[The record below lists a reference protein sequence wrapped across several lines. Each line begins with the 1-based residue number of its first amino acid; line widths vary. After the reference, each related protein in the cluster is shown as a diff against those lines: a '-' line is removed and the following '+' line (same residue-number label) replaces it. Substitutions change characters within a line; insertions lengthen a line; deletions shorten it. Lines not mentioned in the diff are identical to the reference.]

1 MAAEP
6 TEIRMAKLEGAYEQ
20 INVRLGAME
29 HRLSAEITAL
39 RTEMHTAIGD
49 LRTDTRAEI
58 LDHRR
63 QTTSQFFWTLTFI
76 LGSILIPILRDLA
89 R

>member
-29 HRLSAEITAL
+29 HRLSAEIAAL
-39 RTEMHTAIGD
+39 RAEMYRAIGD
-49 LRTDTRAEI
+49 LRAEV

-63 QTTSQFFWTLTFI
+63 QKPVNST
-76 LGSILIPILRDLA
+76 GH
-89 R
+89 